1 MPAAFPAGT
10 GSDGHGPLARAGD
23 CDVAEQALRAVATE
37 HLRHRIREVLAAL
50 PDDQR
55 LAVRLRL
62 FEGWDD
68 GQAAEALG
76 VTSGQAAALW
86 RDGFATLWAALC
98 ADPAL
103 GLDSGSRTAATT
115 AQAVPQL
122 DP

>member
-1 MPAAFPAGT
+1 MPAAFPAGS

-55 LAVRLRL
+55 LVVRLRL

-68 GQAAEALG
+68 AQAAEALG

-86 RDGFATLWAALC
+86 RDGFATLWAALS

-103 GLDSGSRTAATT
+103 GIGDGSPAADAP
-115 AQAVPQL
+115 AQAVAQL

>member
-23 CDVAEQALRAVATE
+23 CDVADQALRAVATE

-68 GQAAEALG
+68 GQAAQALG
-76 VTSGQAAALW
+76 VTAEHAAALW
-86 RDGFATLWAALC
+86 RDGFGALWTALC

-103 GLDSGSRTAATT
+103 GFGDGSPTADTP
-115 AQAVPQL
+115 AQAVAQL

>member
-23 CDVAEQALRAVATE
+23 CDVAEQALRALATE

-68 GQAAEALG
+68 GQAAETLG
-76 VTSGQAAALW
+76 ITREQAAGLW

-98 ADPAL
+98 ADPGL
-103 GLDSGSRTAATT
+103 GLHDGSPAVGSP

>member
-1 MPAAFPAGT
+1 MPAAFPAGS

-68 GQAAEALG
+68 AQAAEALG
-76 VTSGQAAALW
+76 VSPEQAAALW
-86 RDGFATLWAALC
+86 RDGFTTLWEALC

-103 GLDSGSRTAATT
+103 GIGDGSPAAGTP